1 MVLVLHVHLK
11 QNGSHNVLGHF
22 SVKHLCIGSTWCG
35 AMPVHH
41 SLRIEAARREV
52 CCVCFSERQALCKSA
67 EVARVL
73 HDILG
78 QGGDAR
84 GSEE

>member
-1 MVLVLHVHLK
+1 MYILK
-11 QNGSHNVLGHF
+11 QGESHNVLGH
-22 SVKHLCIGSTWCG
+22 SSIEYLRISSTWCG
-35 AMPVHH
+35 AMPSHH

-52 CCVCFSERQALCKSA
+52 RRVCFSECQALCKSA

-73 HDILG
+73 HNILG